1 MRHWFSECENML
13 HKPMYMRIMI
23 GSYAFCVLIMYIIYI
38 DKVRY
43 SIYNIH

>member
-1 MRHWFSECENML
+1 ML